1 MGGMKPLGEEHLA
14 LFRRHMVEIVDMH
27 VDLASEE
34 LGKDALEP
42 RLRTALLRVQR
53 HLFVPAQLALAAY
66 QDTPLPIGFDKT
78 VSQPFIGALML
89 DLLDIGEGESVLE
102 VGTGLGYQAAV
113 MAEMGAQVWSVEV
126 VEEFAAEAT
135 MRLRAFGY
143 GDVQIRTG
151 DGSRGW
157 NEHAPFDKILVTAAA
172 PSPPQTLV
180 DQLRPG
186 GRLVMPL
193 GGKDVQQLSVVE
205 KRLDGSL
212 AAREVMPVRF
222 TQLETVL

>member
-27 VDLASEE
+27 VDLASDE

-89 DLLDIGEGESVLE
+89 DLLDIGDGERVLE

-113 MAEMGAQVWSVEV
+113 MAEMGAQVWSVEI
-126 VEEFAAEAT
+126 VEEFAADAT

-157 NEHAPFDKILVTAAA
+157 SEYAPFDKILITAAA
-172 PSPPQTLV
+172 PAAPPALIE
-180 DQLRPG
+180 QLRPG

-193 GGKDVQQLSVVE
+193 GGKEVQQLAAVE

-212 AAREVMPVRF
+212 AVREVMPVRF

>member
-1 MGGMKPLGEEHLA
+1 MKPLGEEHLA

-27 VDLASEE
+27 VELASEE
-34 LGKDALEP
+34 IGKAALDP
-42 RLRTALLRVQR
+42 RVRTALLRVQR

-78 VSQPFIGALML
+78 VSQPFIAALML
-89 DLLDIGEGESVLE
+89 DLLDIEAGDRVLD
-102 VGTGLGYQAAV
+102 VGTGLGYQAALL
-113 MAEMGAQVWSVEV
+113 AEMGAELFSVEI

-157 NEHAPFDKILVTAAA
+157 SDHAPFDKILVSAAA
-172 PSPPQTLV
+172 PAPPQALI

-193 GGKDVQQLSVVE
+193 GGKDVQQLSLLE
-205 KRLDGSL
+205 KKLDGAVATRAVL
-212 AAREVMPVRF
+212 PVRF
-222 TQLETVL
+222 TQLETAA

>member
-1 MGGMKPLGEEHLA
+1 
-14 LFRRHMVEIVDMH
+14 MVEIVDMH

-89 DLLDIGEGESVLE
+89 DLLDIEAGEKVLE

-113 MAEMGAQVWSVEV
+113 MAEMGAQLWSVEV

-143 GDVQIRTG
+143 GDVQIRSG

-157 NEHAPFDKILVTAAA
+157 SEHAPFDKILVTAAA
-172 PSPPQTLV
+172 PAPPPALI

-193 GGKDVQQLSVVE
+193 GGKDVQQLAVIE

-212 AAREVMPVRF
+212 ATREVMPVRF